1 MGQRRCRGSRKE
13 PKGRPKNY
21 RTRSLCLNL
30 QNSLH
35 ASKHPSIPSVN
46 IHYLQDPMLST
57 SGYKE
62 VRKITPTCR
71 NSAVKALEC
80 FPHAVDTGVH
90 LPEPPS
96 SEDPLF
102 QRLGVLGRQ
111 PSVVSSFRDAL
122 SSRELP
128 AQVLTPPMWLIPN
141 NWLLEE
147 YKGPDISA
155 QLGNTLLHPESL
167 WHWLPVY
174 CQVCLTAWLLPLSI
188 LSHFPQVR
196 ISKAFLNKHPFH

>member
-1 MGQRRCRGSRKE
+1 M
-13 PKGRPKNY
+13 
-21 RTRSLCLNL
+21 
-30 QNSLH
+30 H
-35 ASKHPSIPSVN
+35 ASKHRSIPSVN
-46 IHYLQDPMLST
+46 IHYLQDPTLST

-62 VRKITPTCR
+62 VRKITPTCK
-71 NSAVKALEC
+71 NPAVKALEC
-80 FPHAVDTGVH
+80 FPYAVDTGVH

-111 PSVVSSFRDAL
+111 PSVISSFRDAL

-128 AQVLTPPMWLIPN
+128 ARVLTPPMWLIPN

-155 QLGNTLLHPESL
+155 QLGNTLRGYSTSRE
-167 WHWLPVY
+167 PVELAA
-174 CQVCLTAWLLPLSI
+174 CLLPGLPHSLAPPSI
-188 LSHFPQVR
+188 YSL
-196 ISKAFLNKHPFH
+196 PFSTGEDIKGIP